1 MTRQAMLLPLVI
13 AMLGSCKSNETTKP
27 ASTAQPPAA
36 PATPETPSPETPMT
50 KPAEHLAPTLDPA
63 AIAATSKGLN
73 AFTLALYDAVPKKG
87 NTILSPFS
95 VASAL
100 SLVELGAKG
109 EAAAVLHNAF
119 GASSA
124 EQHRTGL
131 QGLVH
136 VLKGGGGPGTR
147 HGEPIEPH
155 VLRVRNSLWVA
166 ASYKINT
173 SFVDAAKSYYQA
185 IVRSL
190 DVSAPQSSSDAINSW
205 VSDAT
210 DAKIKDII
218 QPALIDEMT
227 RMILV
232 NAVHFVGRWREPF
245 SERETADRSFYVDDK
260 KVDVPTMVTGH
271 FFRSLDNDDVTIAEM
286 PYWSTSDD
294 AELAMTLI
302 VPKKLNGL
310 RALESKLTDELLTKW
325 LSALQAQVRVIV
337 YLPKWKAETTA
348 QLTEPLSAMGLD
360 GLFSG
365 ADLSGISDEE
375 GLHIGAV
382 LHKTFISVDEK
393 GTEAAAATAIMLA
406 GSAPSKP
413 LELHVDH
420 PFLYLI
426 RDTHSGT
433 ILFIGRVMDPR

>member
-1 MTRQAMLLPLVI
+1 MLLPLV
-13 AMLGSCKSNETTKP
+13 LTTLCSCNLNETTKP
-27 ASTAQPPAA
+27 ASTAQAA
-36 PATPETPSPETPMT
+36 PVTAETLPPEP
-50 KPAEHLAPTLDPA
+50 KPKLAVPTLDPA
-63 AIAATSKGLN
+63 AMATTSKGLN
-73 AFTLALYDAVPKKG
+73 AFTLALYNAVPKKG

-109 EAAAVLHNAF
+109 EAATVLHKAF

-124 EQHRTGL
+124 EQHRRGL

-136 VLKGGGGPGTR
+136 VLKGGGGPVTR
-147 HGEPIEPH
+147 HGMPIEPH

-166 ASYKINT
+166 ESYKINA

-185 IVRSL
+185 FARSL
-190 DVSAPQSSSDAINSW
+190 DVSDPKSSSDAINSW

-210 DAKIKDII
+210 DAKIIDIM
-218 QPALIDEMT
+218 QPALIDEET

-232 NAVHFVGRWREPF
+232 NAVHFVGRWQEPF
-245 SERETADRSFYVDDK
+245 FERRTTDQPFYVDGK
-260 KVDVPTMVTGH
+260 KAASVPTMITGH

-302 VPKKLNGL
+302 VPKKRKGL
-310 RALESKLTDELLTKW
+310 KALESKLTNELLTEW
-325 LSALQAQVRVIV
+325 LSNLQAQVSVTIH
-337 YLPKWKAETTA
+337 LPKWKAETA
-348 QLTEPLSAMGLD
+348 ERLTNPLGAMGL
-360 GLFSG
+360 GPLFSG
-365 ADLSGISDEE
+365 ANLSGISNEE
-375 GLHIGAV
+375 GLHIDAV

-393 GTEAAAATAIMLA
+393 GTEAAAATVIV
-406 GSAPSKP
+406 GVSGGAPSEP
-413 LELHVDH
+413 IHLRVNH

-426 RDTHSGT
+426 RDTQSGT
-433 ILFIGRVMDPR
+433 ILFIGRVVDPR